1 MFWQDQGTSRD
12 TETEQC
18 STFIKRYSY
27 TFSFLCLFLY
37 LLATNSLLSFPGYLN
52 YLTYCLL
59 CILLLAWHPSFLP
72 LLLVPLVPDT
82 LRIAIWLCYW
92 RYFMSHNAFLF
103 LRLPSCLISP
113 MIAPMV
119 RFHFLVLSFVFCCPV
134 IVFCK
139 LWHCFR
145 WLLL

>member
-1 MFWQDQGTSRD
+1 MSTACSADPCSRLQYNNLKKINSVKQINRLVCFQQHRKSDLLTNFKTEIMFWQDQGTSRD

-18 STFIKRYSY
+18 STFIKKYSY

-82 LRIAIWLCYW
+82 LRIAIWLCY
-92 RYFMSHNAFLF
+92 
-103 LRLPSCLISP
+103 
-113 MIAPMV
+113 
-119 RFHFLVLSFVFCCPV
+119 
-134 IVFCK
+134 
-139 LWHCFR
+139 
-145 WLLL
+145 